1 MTTHQTAAESATVMA
16 AKLSP
21 PAAATM
27 VHLMGVPVPDLV
39 LYATL
44 IYTVLMIAHK
54 LYQWVKEIHSD
65 LQ

>member
-27 VHLMGVPVPDLV
+27 VHLMGVSVPDLV